1 MALPA
6 SATQSWAWGSPRR
19 QGCANPKRTK
29 CCRLAKPHSMPC
41 SSGPA
46 RWGSS
51 HGKQLN
57 LLCLCTIGGRRA
69 QCPSILVGVQ
79 GCLSHGPSPHSWP
92 RPSLCSCSACE
103 CCMSGLGLDVALP
116 HCLAP
121 LVKIKISCAH
131 TFHCVFYE
139 ERVGT
144 RNHLGPPGDH
154 ISIRVALSYP
164 SHWEASV
171 YWPCPQ

>member
-6 SATQSWAWGSPRR
+6 SATLSWARGSPRR

-46 RWGSS
+46 RWDSS

-79 GCLSHGPSPHSWP
+79 GCPMVPVPTPGPAP
-92 RPSLCSCSACE
+92 ACVAVLHVNAA
-103 CCMSGLGLDVALP
+103 CLVWGLDVALP
-116 HCLAP
+116 PCLAP
-121 LVKIKISCAH
+121 LVKIKTSYAH

-144 RNHLGPPGDH
+144 RNQLGPP
-154 ISIRVALSYP
+154 R
-164 SHWEASV
+164 
-171 YWPCPQ
+171 